1 MEKIRSYKE
10 QKSEEKKNYKNE
22 EIKEDK
28 NIKHSKKYFNRRCKY
43 KNKEKS
49 YTKNSRTT
57 QNSKSKNNPKRIYN
71 KRTDL
76 IQERIKILQ
85 LAKKNIEEEDE
96 NNTNI
101 IENISDK
108 EVLTDKENN
117 LKDTK
122 NIKIKE
128 NNVLF
133 NSMKLEGIK
142 NDNSDQNNLEMNNRY
157 IKKIPEK
164 IFENSG
170 KKNQKIF
177 KKYQTSTFIYKKD
190 NKGNEM
196 KNNENNIYNNN
207 NTYKQDKEIGKKSK
221 EKTIINEIDLIG
233 RRTGFICQN
242 KKMENKIDLK
252 SSGDNS
258 YKNIRPFIFIKAKS
272 KKKYQ
277 KINLLIKSENNIKE
291 SKADLDNDKETFI
304 NKEKDLKNIYIP
316 KKVHHLIRGN
326 SQENMHNLNQYNY
339 TTSNITLKNRYKSY
353 KKINNLI
360 NKSGNNN
367 INININNNI
376 KIITYNKKKP
386 SWKMDK
392 KDDDIKFIEDKI
404 EEEKFD
410 IFQDNISDISS
421 IESRSNIESET
432 TENNNKLNVY
442 LNNIYKTK
450 SIFHPK
456 LYKKKQNNTIMDK
469 GINNMKYS
477 LNTQKINEI
486 KNSRNSSV
494 PHFIFKK
501 RITQDISEYKNKSNL
516 NNNNQIK
523 NNVKSIKMINNENNE
538 IKFEEFVI
546 LEGKLKNIIDG
557 IDKNSTIINKLCFDF
572 LNNFN
577 ESSFLSIVEKLFENK
592 NLKIIKIYLKYLL
605 FSIELLYNYTLN
617 SPIEENDKFLIQ
629 EMFSLNLQNILHLY
643 EYIISK
649 VKSKNPWADTVKTII
664 HNYKRFKKNLYSSST
679 NINYHSIFDKIKN
692 NTKYIRQI
700 INRIFSSNKRID
712 TQLISFLKELENKSF
727 NEIKNYFNEIIFKPN
742 KIYGYIYPFNLFGE
756 VNKEFN
762 QNKNNFQKKEISK
775 KNTLFLGLEEILL
788 NLEIKGDSKSKGN
801 LQLRPGL
808 NSFLKEISNYYEII
822 IFSLSEKAISD
833 YLMNSIEKRNK
844 FIDLRLYRENLKIDN
859 NEFVIDL
866 NEFCRPIDKV
876 IIVSNIPQIG
886 HLHKKNFINIK
897 SYWEEDLKD
906 NILNYLMNILK
917 NIAQEEGDV
926 VDLLLKYRNDI
937 IKNITIGSFQ

>member
-1 MEKIRSYKE
+1 
-10 QKSEEKKNYKNE
+10 
-22 EIKEDK
+22 
-28 NIKHSKKYFNRRCKY
+28 
-43 KNKEKS
+43 
-49 YTKNSRTT
+49 
-57 QNSKSKNNPKRIYN
+57 
-71 KRTDL
+71 
-76 IQERIKILQ
+76 
-85 LAKKNIEEEDE
+85 
-96 NNTNI
+96 
-101 IENISDK
+101 
-108 EVLTDKENN
+108 
-117 LKDTK
+117 
-122 NIKIKE
+122 
-128 NNVLF
+128 
-133 NSMKLEGIK
+133 
-142 NDNSDQNNLEMNNRY
+142 
-157 IKKIPEK
+157 
-164 IFENSG
+164 
-170 KKNQKIF
+170 
-177 KKYQTSTFIYKKD
+177 
-190 NKGNEM
+190 
-196 KNNENNIYNNN
+196 
-207 NTYKQDKEIGKKSK
+207 
-221 EKTIINEIDLIG
+221 
-233 RRTGFICQN
+233 
-242 KKMENKIDLK
+242 
-252 SSGDNS
+252 
-258 YKNIRPFIFIKAKS
+258 
-272 KKKYQ
+272 
-277 KINLLIKSENNIKE
+277 
-291 SKADLDNDKETFI
+291 
-304 NKEKDLKNIYIP
+304 
-316 KKVHHLIRGN
+316 
-326 SQENMHNLNQYNY
+326 MHNLNQYNY

-392 KDDDIKFIEDKI
+392 KDDIKIIEDKI
-404 EEEKFD
+404 EEEKFE

-456 LYKKKQNNTIMDK
+456 LYRKKPNNTIMDK
-469 GINNMKYS
+469 GINSMKYS

-501 RITQDISEYKNKSNL
+501 RITQDISEYKNKSDL
-516 NNNNQIK
+516 KNNNQIK
-523 NNVKSIKMINNENNE
+523 NNFKSIKMINNENNE

-557 IDKNSTIINKLCFDF
+557 IDKNSRIINKLCFDF

-649 VKSKNPWADTVKTII
+649 VKSKNPWADKVKTII
-664 HNYKRFKKNLYSSST
+664 HNYKRFKKNIYSSST

-700 INRIFSSNKRID
+700 INRIFSNNKRID
-712 TQLISFLKELENKSF
+712 TQLMSFFKELENKSF
-727 NEIKNYFNEIIFKPN
+727 NEIKNFFNEIIFKPN

-756 VNKEFN
+756 ANKEFN
-762 QNKNNFQKKEISK
+762 QNKTNFQKKEISK
-775 KNTLFLGLEEILL
+775 KKTLFLGLEEILL
-788 NLEIKGDSKSKGN
+788 NLELKGDSKSKGN